1 MSKAA
6 KSVYVFGIYLAFTGG
21 FLLLLP
27 NTLIGMVG
35 LAETNEVWIR
45 VVGMLVLFLS
55 FYYTQAARSEMTDF
69 FRWTVYVRSLVI
81 VFFSVFV
88 FLGFAKLPLIL
99 FGVIDLLCAGWTGM
113 ALKAEEKQLA

>member
-6 KSVYVFGIYLAFTGG
+6 RSVFIFGIYLAFTGI

-27 NTLIGMVG
+27 NILIGMVG
-35 LAETNEVWIR
+35 LPETNEVWIR
-45 VVGMLVLFLS
+45 VVGMLVLFLA

-81 VFFSVFV
+81 VFFIAFV
-88 FLGFAKLPLIL
+88 LLDFAGPPLII
-99 FGVIDLLCAGWTGM
+99 FGVIDLFCAAWTGM
-113 ALKAEEKQLA
+113 ALRAEEKQLA

>member
-6 KSVYVFGIYLAFTGG
+6 RSVFIFGIYLAFTGI

-27 NTLIGMVG
+27 NILIGMVG
-35 LAETNEVWIR
+35 LPETNEVWIR
-45 VVGMLVLFLS
+45 VVGMLVLFLA

-81 VFFSVFV
+81 VFFIAFV
-88 FLGFAKLPLIL
+88 LLDLAGPPLII
-99 FGVIDLLCAGWTGM
+99 FGVIDLLCAAWTGM
-113 ALKAEEKQLA
+113 ALKTEEKQ